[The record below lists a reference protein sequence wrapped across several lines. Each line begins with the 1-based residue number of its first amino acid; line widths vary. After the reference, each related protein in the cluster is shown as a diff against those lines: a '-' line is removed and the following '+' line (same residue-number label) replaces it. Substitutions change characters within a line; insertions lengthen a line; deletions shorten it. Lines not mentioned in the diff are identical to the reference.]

1 MSDNVNMQYAALDT
15 SWEEV
20 FQEDNRAALEA
31 ILPDYIRARR
41 WFGGKARTIQAVRI
55 VEAIPLRHATSTSYL
70 VLIKVEYAEGD
81 PQTYVLPL
89 TFASGENAG
98 RISNDAPAAVVTRLG
113 GDEITHYALR
123 ITPPGVLYDA
133 TWDKEFAIALLDAIK
148 GGQRF
153 PTEAG
158 EIKASATETFSQMFG
173 SAQAPLEPSVIGAEQ
188 SNTSLVYGDRFI
200 LKLFRRLEEGTSPDL
215 EVGRFL
221 AQKGFSHTPPVVGA
235 IEHYRDRGEPIT
247 LAILQGYVRNQG
259 DAWRYTLDSLAPYF
273 EQAVKQGSGAQGMP
287 TIPQQHLL
295 DLLEEE
301 TPTIVK
307 EAIGPYLESAR
318 LLGRRTAEM
327 HVALASDEGDPAF
340 APEPFSAAYQQS
352 IYDSSVG
359 MADEALGLLSRQ
371 LGSLPEE
378 ARAEAQAIVD
388 GRDELLSRM
397 GPLIAREVAATRTR
411 CHGDYHLGQVLY
423 TGSDFV
429 IIDFEGEP
437 VRPLHERRR
446 KHSPLK
452 DVGGMLRSFHY
463 AAYAA
468 MMGPGESAPHLSAWA
483 DNWHQWVGVAYL
495 KEYLEVAGSANFLP
509 QTREELRLLLDT
521 YLLEK
526 ATYELLYEL
535 NNRPDWVRIP
545 LKGIG
550 QLIK

>member
-1 MSDNVNMQYAALDT
+1 MT
-15 SWEEV
+15 WEEV
-20 FQEDNRAALEA
+20 FREDNRAALEA
-31 ILPDYIRARR
+31 ILPDYIRERR
-41 WFGGKARTIQAVRI
+41 WFGGKARSIQAVRI
-55 VEAIPLRHATSTSYL
+55 VEAIPLRHANSTSYL
-70 VLIKVEYAEGD
+70 ALIRVEYAEGD

-89 TFASGENAG
+89 TFATGINAE
-98 RISNDAPAAVVTRLG
+98 RIANDVPAAIVTRLG
-113 GDEITHYALR
+113 GNEITHYALR

-148 GGQRF
+148 DGQRF
-153 PTEAG
+153 PTETG
-158 EIKASATETFSQMFG
+158 EIKASATETLSQMLGPVEARF
-173 SAQAPLEPSVIGAEQ
+173 EPSVIGAEQ
-188 SNTSLVYGDRFI
+188 SNTSLVYGERFI

-221 AQKGFSHTPPVVGA
+221 AQKGFRHMPPVVGA
-235 IEHYRDRGEPIT
+235 IEYYRDQGEPIT

-273 EQAVKQGSGAQGMP
+273 EQAVKQGSGAQGIP
-287 TIPQQHLL
+287 TIPHQHLL
-295 DLLEEE
+295 DLLKEE
-301 TPTIVK
+301 TPTIVR

-318 LLGRRTAEM
+318 MLGRRTAEM
-327 HVALASDEGDPAF
+327 HIALASEAGDPAF
-340 APEPFSAAYQQS
+340 APEPFSTAYQQS
-352 IYDSSVG
+352 IYDSVVS

-371 LGSLPEE
+371 SGSLPGE
-378 ARAEAQAIVD
+378 ARSEAQAIVD
-388 GRDELLSRM
+388 GRSELLSRM
-397 GPLIAREVAATRTR
+397 GPLLAREVAATRTR

-446 KHSPLK
+446 KHSPFK

-468 MMGPGESAPHLSAWA
+468 LMGLGDSAPYLSAWA
-483 DNWHQWVGVAYL
+483 DNWHLWVSVAYL
-495 KEYLEVAGSANFLP
+495 KEYLEVASSAAFLP

-535 NNRPDWVRIP
+535 NNRPNWVRIP
-545 LKGIG
+545 LQGIR